1 MISTRAADARASLW
15 RDPEFLKLWSAFSI
29 SSLGSQITLLALPLM
44 AVLVLNAGATETGLL
59 VAARTAG
66 FAIPGP
72 LLGVWVDR
80 YRRKPL
86 MLGANAVSALL
97 IGSIPVLASSG
108 ALTMAHLYVISYF
121 AGVSSQVTNLSRQA
135 LVPGLVGRDRLVAAN
150 SRMQGSAAVTQIAGP
165 SLGGALVQAF
175 TAPIAVAFDALSFV
189 VSFAILAALRVNDV
203 VHPRLEGSRIW
214 HEMIDGFRFVREQD
228 LLFRSTVAITL
239 ANIEWFAVQ
248 AVLVVYATDELRLS
262 PALLGVALAAS
273 GPSALLGVTLTAP
286 LVARFGMGRVL
297 IAALACEAISRLM
310 LPFIVGPAVTAAIL
324 LATTQ
329 ALIGVTE
336 GLWNVG
342 LSSLRQSVTPDR
354 LQGRVGSAVNSI
366 QWIVAPPAAIGA
378 GLLGDAIGLRPTL
391 LLQGLIAVAACVYL
405 FASPIRTM
413 RDVPSAATS

>member
-1 MISTRAADARASLW
+1 
-15 RDPEFLKLWSAFSI
+15 
-29 SSLGSQITLLALPLM
+29 
-44 AVLVLNAGATETGLL
+44 
-59 VAARTAG
+59 
-66 FAIPGP
+66 
-72 LLGVWVDR
+72 
-80 YRRKPL
+80 
-86 MLGANAVSALL
+86 
-97 IGSIPVLASSG
+97 
-108 ALTMAHLYVISYF
+108 
-121 AGVSSQVTNLSRQA
+121 
-135 LVPGLVGRDRLVAAN
+135 
-150 SRMQGSAAVTQIAGP
+150 
-165 SLGGALVQAF
+165 
-175 TAPIAVAFDALSFV
+175 
-189 VSFAILAALRVNDV
+189 